1 MSQSLKTTGAFL
13 KVIFMIIYIRKN
25 KSNVRLVIFT
35 FVLHNG
41 NRFFYFIQ
49 YRIAVLENSGGCLV
63 DISPVFQKL
72 HKNITQIAVVGLIL
86 LAEYFVTG
94 GSSHFY
100 HTGLLQFLQQ
110 ILGIII

>member
-1 MSQSLKTTGAFL
+1 
-13 KVIFMIIYIRKN
+13 MIIYIRKN

-72 HKNITQIAVVGLIL
+72 HKNITQIAVVGLII

-94 GSSHFY
+94 GSSHTW
-100 HTGLLQFLQQ
+100 HNNLRTNRRTGQELPLRRCQAQGLPGPVQQ
-110 ILGIII
+110 P

>member
-1 MSQSLKTTGAFL
+1 
-13 KVIFMIIYIRKN
+13 MIIYIRKN

-63 DISPVFQKL
+63 DISPVFSE
-72 HKNITQIAVVGLIL
+72 IA
-86 LAEYFVTG
+86 
-94 GSSHFY
+94 
-100 HTGLLQFLQQ
+100 
-110 ILGIII
+110 